1 MADLRGG
8 ELEGCL
14 TRAGGEQKAEAA
26 AVEHQERGAF
36 LLHLPPLALSR
47 LEFDVG
53 LEGRAPGQVGRSV
66 AGGRGLPG
74 AVLTNLKASW
84 S

>member
-1 MADLRGG
+1 MADLRAG

-14 TRAGGEQKAEAA
+14 PPAAAGERKAA
-26 AVEHQERGAF
+26 AVERQERGAF
-36 LLHLPPLALSR
+36 PLHSPPLALSR
-47 LEFDVG
+47 LEFDGG
-53 LEGRAPGQVGRSV
+53 LEGRAPGQVGSSV

>member
-1 MADLRGG
+1 MADLRGD

-14 TRAGGEQKAEAA
+14 PRAAAAAA
-26 AVEHQERGAF
+26 AVERQERGAF
-36 LLHLPPLALSR
+36 PLHPPPLALSR
-47 LEFDVG
+47 LEFDGG
-53 LEGRAPGQVGRSV
+53 LEGRAPGQVGSSV

-74 AVLTNLKASW
+74 AVLTDLKASW

>member
-14 TRAGGEQKAEAA
+14 PRAAAA
-26 AVEHQERGAF
+26 AVERQERGAF
-36 LLHLPPLALSR
+36 PLHLPPLALSR
-47 LEFDVG
+47 LEFDGG
-53 LEGRAPGQVGRSV
+53 LEGRAPGQVGSLV
-66 AGGRGLPG
+66 AGGRGLPV

>member
-1 MADLRGG
+1 MADLRAG

-14 TRAGGEQKAEAA
+14 PPAAGEVKAA
-26 AVEHQERGAF
+26 AAEVEHQERGAF
-36 LLHLPPLALSR
+36 PLHPPPLALSR
-47 LEFDVG
+47 LEFDGG
-53 LEGRAPGQVGRSV
+53 LEGRAPGQVGSSV